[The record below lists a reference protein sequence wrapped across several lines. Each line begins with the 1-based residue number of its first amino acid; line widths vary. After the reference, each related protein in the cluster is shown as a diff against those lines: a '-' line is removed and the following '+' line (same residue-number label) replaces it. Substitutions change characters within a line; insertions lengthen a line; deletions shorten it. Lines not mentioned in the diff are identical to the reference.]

1 MKNDI
6 YSCFKELNE
15 TEREDS
21 YNIICEKEG
30 RSDLYAIMAPHG
42 GKIESG
48 TTEIS
53 VAIAREDLS
62 LYIFNAN
69 KTNNN
74 RALHITSARFD
85 ELQCESMLG
94 KVETVLAIHGARDPE
109 KEPKER
115 VWVGGS
121 LREKFVIHLDATLS
135 PLGILVEIIPEFLG
149 KDPNNICNRGISKE
163 GMQLEITKSLRDTL
177 KIDKK
182 RMEEFSEAVR
192 AAMMLTYPSS

>member
-1 MKNDI
+1 
-6 YSCFKELNE
+6 
-15 TEREDS
+15 
-21 YNIICEKEG
+21 
-30 RSDLYAIMAPHG
+30 
-42 GKIESG
+42 
-48 TTEIS
+48 
-53 VAIAREDLS
+53 
-62 LYIFNAN
+62 
-69 KTNNN
+69 
-74 RALHITSARFD
+74 
-85 ELQCESMLG
+85 MLG

>member
-74 RALHITSARFD
+74 RALHITS
-85 ELQCESMLG
+85 
-94 KVETVLAIHGARDPE
+94 
-109 KEPKER
+109 
-115 VWVGGS
+115 
-121 LREKFVIHLDATLS
+121 
-135 PLGILVEIIPEFLG
+135 
-149 KDPNNICNRGISKE
+149 
-163 GMQLEITKSLRDTL
+163 
-177 KIDKK
+177 
-182 RMEEFSEAVR
+182 
-192 AAMMLTYPSS
+192 

>member
-85 ELQCESMLG
+85 EPQCESMLG

-192 AAMMLTYPSS
+192 AAMMLKYPSS

>member
-15 TEREDS
+15 TESEDS

-74 RALHITSARFD
+74 KALHITSARFD
-85 ELQCESMLG
+85 EPQCESMLG

-163 GMQLEITKSLRDTL
+163 GMQLEITKSLRNTL

-182 RMEEFSEAVR
+182 RMKEFSEAVR

>member
-15 TEREDS
+15 TESDDS

-85 ELQCESMLG
+85 EPQCES
-94 KVETVLAIHGARDPE
+94 
-109 KEPKER
+109 
-115 VWVGGS
+115 
-121 LREKFVIHLDATLS
+121 
-135 PLGILVEIIPEFLG
+135 
-149 KDPNNICNRGISKE
+149 
-163 GMQLEITKSLRDTL
+163 
-177 KIDKK
+177 
-182 RMEEFSEAVR
+182 
-192 AAMMLTYPSS
+192 